1 MKNVNEI
8 LSQIHLIER
17 VFQRPGGRAFWARGT
32 ALAAKA
38 ARVVK

>member
-8 LSQIHLIER
+8 FRQIHPVKR
-17 VFQRPGGRAFWARGT
+17 VFQCPGERAFRARGT